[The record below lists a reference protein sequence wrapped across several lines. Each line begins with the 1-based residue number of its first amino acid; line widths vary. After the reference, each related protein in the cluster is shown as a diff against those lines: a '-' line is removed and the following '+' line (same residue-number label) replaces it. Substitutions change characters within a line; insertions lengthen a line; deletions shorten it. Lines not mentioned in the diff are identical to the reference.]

1 MVMTI
6 VRNAVDR
13 LRSAGIP
20 PTLQR
25 IAIAEVLFARPVH
38 LSAEQVLAR
47 VRIQMPEVSRATV
60 YNTLKLFR
68 EKKMVRELVIDP
80 ERVFYDSNTAP
91 HYHIFDV
98 STGELSDVAADELRV
113 VGTPELPEGLELE
126 EVDVIIRVRSRIA
139 R

>member
-38 LSAEQVLAR
+38 LSADQVLAR

>member
-126 EVDVIIRVRSRIA
+126 EVDVIIRVRSRIS